1 MDSQTLVAD
10 LLRRVTSPEVLAG
23 VAGAAAAARFTKR
36 MVEDSDD
43 TAAEDRAE
51 PEETDDRGEADS
63 AEAEREEP
71 SAEEDEPDGDER
83 EEPSAEEDEPD
94 GDERAEPSAEE
105 DEPDGD
111 EREEPSAEDDEPD
124 EDEREE
130 PTAEEGE
137 APESAGE
144 PEAEEDDEANSLQDE
159 GSEENEEQ
167 SDSAAASN
175 GSAGTD
181 DGRMELLDRA
191 RRYAEQLT
199 GHPVESFSSLE
210 QDDRG
215 WRIGIEVVELSRV
228 PSTTDVLGSYE
239 LVLTSE
245 GEFVDFRRDHRYS
258 RNSTDDAS

>member
-1 MDSQTLVAD
+1 MAGDNDRRSGMDSQTLVAD

-83 EEPSAEEDEPD
+83 EEPSAE
-94 GDERAEPSAEE
+94 
-105 DEPDGD
+105 
-111 EREEPSAEDDEPD
+111 DDEPD

-159 GSEENEEQ
+159 GSEENEEP

-175 GSAGTD
+175 GSAGTND
-181 DGRMELLDRA
+181 ERMELLDRA